1 MGAVVRLWCGVLML
15 RYDGWGKLKLGFCR
29 CVIGWVGMSRGYKLG
44 RVYDGVELIC
54 GRFM

>member
-1 MGAVVRLWCGVLML
+1 ML